1 MIYDTEIHVF
11 PDDFKKINRKIFLTF
26 PERWFLWFF
35 WILSRHLNRIPANP
49 ELFETSCTFLAIFFP
64 TTNLSWRWR
73 MSNIN
78 KCRSSRPG
86 KHKLWISILS
96 WFFGYNW
103 KIGAILCWRRSA
115 DTNCWIKQ
123 VFSGHVH
130 YENLLLEPY
139 DGYHHSIKQFILTSI
154 NYQDRILLLATFILA
169 IFWWHFG
176 DISLS
181 L

>member
-1 MIYDTEIHVF
+1 MCKIMIYDTEIHVF

-103 KIGAILCWRRSA
+103 KIGATLCWRRS
-115 DTNCWIKQ
+115 DGDNCHDNIRQQQDFLKKLQ
-123 VFSGHVH
+123 V
-130 YENLLLEPY
+130 NLE
-139 DGYHHSIKQFILTSI
+139 
-154 NYQDRILLLATFILA
+154 
-169 IFWWHFG
+169 
-176 DISLS
+176 LS
-181 L
+181 LWVIRPPTDWHA